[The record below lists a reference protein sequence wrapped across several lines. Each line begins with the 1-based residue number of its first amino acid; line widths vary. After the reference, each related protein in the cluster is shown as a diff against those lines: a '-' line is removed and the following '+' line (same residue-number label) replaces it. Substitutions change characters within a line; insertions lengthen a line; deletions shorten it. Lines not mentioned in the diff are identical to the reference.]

1 MDFLIPL
8 IVVMKHF
15 WTWLRYWLPLG
26 DIKMMSSVAEAVG
39 GGGYDCFPALAA
51 AGIERAA
58 GEGPS
63 ERPGRES
70 KVGSAARWMD
80 GWNRGR
86 RRARSVHN

>member
-1 MDFLIPL
+1 
-8 IVVMKHF
+8 
-15 WTWLRYWLPLG
+15 
-26 DIKMMSSVAEAVG
+26 MSSVGDGVG

-58 GEGPS
+58 GEGPGERAGGREA
-63 ERPGRES
+63 ERPGGEREE
-70 KVGSAARWMD
+70 VGSAARWMD